1 MRARTGAAILL
12 AVALALTGTG
22 ITALQAGEAPSER
35 GRPSEPP
42 GSRAPQTP
50 PGQDR
55 DEDGTGGGP
64 SEGGTAGGDPAPGND
79 RGPATSDNGPDARPP
94 SAPVAPE
101 PPPQPDLTGTRVLRS
116 ALGTARRAAGGDGPV
131 AVRDLRVQVTE
142 TDAAGIDG
150 GWWVVV
156 TSPDGEVE
164 VAPPSL
170 RTEGTAGVPRTPE
183 RVSVGGGPLFWIAGQ
198 RSAERYQGLYEA
210 AGTVELPAVLAGDP
224 AERPVVTVLLIQ

>member
-12 AVALALTGTG
+12 ATALALAGPG
-22 ITALQAGEAPSER
+22 ITALQAGEVPSER

-42 GSRAPQTP
+42 GGRAPQTP

-64 SEGGTAGGDPAPGND
+64 GPAGEDPAPGND
-79 RGPATSDNGPDARPP
+79 RGPATSDNGPNARPP
-94 SAPVAPE
+94 SAPVASE
-101 PPPQPDLTGTRVLRS
+101 PPPPPDLTGTRVLRS
-116 ALGTARRAAGGDGPV
+116 ALGTARRAAGGEGPV
-131 AVRDLRVQVTE
+131 AIRDLRVQVTE

-170 RTEGTAGVPRTPE
+170 RTVGSAGVPRTPE
-183 RVSVGGGPLFWIAGQ
+183 HVSVGGGPLFWIAGQ

-210 AGTVELPAVLAGDP
+210 AGTVELPADPAGDP